1 MSSSRIRSS
10 SLTDYFVGARVRKR
24 RTDLGLS
31 AHQIGERINLS
42 YQQVLN
48 YERGVDR
55 ISAGRLY
62 EIACALDTP
71 ITISSK
77 GFTTRS
83 RGHLPRGRASTDN
96 STWRATYMK
105 SMTKSIWGQLASSP
119 ARSRVAKV
127 QTRLR

>member
-71 ITISSK
+71 ITYFFEGFHDEKSRAPAARQGKHRQLDMARHLHEIHDEKHLGAISLVA
-77 GFTTRS
+77 RA
-83 RGHLPRGRASTDN
+83 LAGR
-96 STWRATYMK
+96 
-105 SMTKSIWGQLASSP
+105 
-119 ARSRVAKV
+119 
-127 QTRLR
+127 